1 MEISHNSHR
10 LRPRADGVDS
20 PGPGQYNRAAFSTRR
35 VRAPAGRT
43 ACGAQRYAASENSV
57 TVIDLPHA
65 RRLAF
70 GVVLGQLA
78 ATVMAGLLA
87 WAISGRL
94 AAFSALLGG
103 GIGTAASLILARVG
117 FSRRAV
123 DAERALRA
131 FYGGE
136 ALKLVVVVGLFV
148 AAFRLTK
155 VAPLAMFAAFAAT
168 FFVYW
173 IALAAALWPGGR
185 ARNQKIIDPAS
196 APAADT
202 THTVR
207 D

>member
-1 MEISHNSHR
+1 M
-10 LRPRADGVDS
+10 
-20 PGPGQYNRAAFSTRR
+20 
-35 VRAPAGRT
+35 
-43 ACGAQRYAASENSV
+43 

-103 GIGTAASLILARVG
+103 GIGTAASLTLALAG

-123 DAERALRA
+123 DSEQALRA

-148 AAFRLTK
+148 AAFTLMK

-168 FFVYW
+168 FIVYW

-196 APAADT
+196 SGTADA
-202 THTVR
+202 THTAR

>member
-1 MEISHNSHR
+1 MR
-10 LRPRADGVDS
+10 TGGPDG
-20 PGPGQYNRAAFSTRR
+20 GPTRSIT
-35 VRAPAGRT
+35 P
-43 ACGAQRYAASENSV
+43 ASEISV
-57 TVIDLPHA
+57 TVIDLPQA

-70 GVVLGQLA
+70 SVVLGQVTV
-78 ATVMAGLLA
+78 TVMAGLLA

-103 GIGTAASLILARVG
+103 GIGTAASLILALVG
-117 FSRRAV
+117 FSRGAV
-123 DAERALRA
+123 DAARALRA

-148 AAFRLTK
+148 AAFKLTK
-155 VAPLAMFAAFAAT
+155 VAPLAMFTAFAAT

-173 IALAAALWPGGR
+173 IALAAALWPGSR
-185 ARNQKIIDPAS
+185 ARGQKIADPAS
-196 APAADT
+196 APTADA